1 MCMYRTLYAVLMLLQ
16 KSEQLS
22 RLESD
27 ILVTGRRSRSP
38 GGYSL
43 PEGSVMSG
51 EESLLEGGGASGSG
65 SVLDDD
71 MESTILESGQVQ
83 CLMD

>member
-1 MCMYRTLYAVLMLLQ
+1 MFLINHNVLILLQ

-27 ILVTGRRSRSP
+27 ILVSGRRSRSP

-43 PEGSVMSG
+43 PEGSTGMMSG

-71 MESTILESGQVQ
+71 MESTILESGQV
-83 CLMD
+83 MVD